1 MVNIP
6 PCEMGLP
13 PGGVK
18 GAAAGEALLVIDVQE
33 RLAPAV
39 PSAPAVTATIAALIE
54 KARENRLPILAS
66 EQYSRGLGPTVA
78 DLRRRLGA
86 EEAIEKIHFAAP
98 REAAF
103 AAVLAARGVTHAVVA
118 GMEAH
123 VCVQQTGLALQI
135 GRASCRERECQ
146 CG

>member
-54 KARENRLPILAS
+54 NARENRLPILAS

-78 DLRRRLGA
+78 ALRRRPGA
-86 EEAIEKIHFAAP
+86 AEAIAKIHFAAP
-98 REAAF
+98 HKAAIPP
-103 AAVLAARGVTHAVVA
+103 APAPPPTTPPPPPRP
-118 GMEAH
+118 
-123 VCVQQTGLALQI
+123 
-135 GRASCRERECQ
+135 
-146 CG
+146 